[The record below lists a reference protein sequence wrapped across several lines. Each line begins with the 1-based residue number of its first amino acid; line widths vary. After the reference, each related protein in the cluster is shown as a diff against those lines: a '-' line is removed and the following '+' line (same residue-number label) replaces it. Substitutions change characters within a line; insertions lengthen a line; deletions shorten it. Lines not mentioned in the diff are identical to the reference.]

1 MIALQYNVCEGR
13 RRSGK
18 TGNIFEGTVL
28 DKSRVMLQGVEGGS
42 VDEAVGELLSFC
54 GAESMVGA
62 DSKVLIKPN
71 LCTERPEMIDTANTS
86 AEVIE
91 AVVRHLRDIT
101 EHVCICESDGAR
113 YTVEQAYENNGIYPL
128 VEKYGIEAV
137 NFSREEQ
144 VWVENDRLGRWNFAR
159 RFLESDVFITL
170 PTLKTH
176 ATTVFTGSLKNQW
189 GCVPRCDRL
198 IWHKYLSELLCDIA
212 ELVPPAMSIMDG
224 IVGMQGRGPINGYPI
239 GANVLIGGRDQVAV
253 DAVSMRLIHLDPYS
267 SEHVR
272 MAAERGIGRI
282 AEDEI
287 DIEGDFERYSV
298 EVEPAR
304 EDWAIK
310 LLNLLSRSEFI
321 TRHFIMNNHTFY
333 PVRKAVI
340 VLRRLIG

>member
-1 MIALQYNVCEGR
+1 MQYNDREGEW
-13 RRSGK
+13 RSRES
-18 TGNIFEGTVL
+18 GNTFEGTVL
-28 DKSRVMLQGVEGGS
+28 EKSRVMLRGVEGGS
-42 VDEAVGELLSFC
+42 VDEAVGDILSFC
-54 GAESMVGA
+54 GAESRIRS
-62 DSKVLIKPN
+62 DSRVLVKPN
-71 LCTERPEMIDTANTS
+71 LCTERPEMIETANTS
-86 AEVIE
+86 IEVIE
-91 AVVRHLRDIT
+91 SVVRHLRDIT
-101 EHVCICESDGAR
+101 GHVCICESDGAR

-128 VEKYGIEAV
+128 IERYGIEAV

-144 VWVENDRLGRWNFAR
+144 VWVENGHIGRWSFAR
-159 RFLESDVFITL
+159 RFLESDAFITL

-198 IWHKYLSELLCDIA
+198 IWHKHLSELLCDIA

-239 GANVLIGGRDQVAV
+239 NANVLAGGSDQVAV

-287 DIEGDFERYSV
+287 EIEGDFEKYSV

-310 LLNLLSRSEFI
+310 LLNLLSRSEFV
-321 TRHFIMNNHTFY
+321 TKYFIMNNHTFY